1 MFKNKFM
8 NNRQHIANEFSRHLN
23 HCLIKKYKKTPSA
36 NFLANQFNL
45 RANGTSTITPETAR
59 KWMRGIAVPEI
70 DRLIV
75 LIHWLEFHPAQ
86 IFGFEGELNNR
97 SEVDEL
103 IKLIEHQVNHINK
116 LITEY
121 KNPNPSSVSKNLTTS
136 KL

>member
-1 MFKNKFM
+1 MFKNKIM

-75 LIHWLEFHPAQ
+75 LIHWLEFHPGQ
-86 IFGFEGELNNR
+86 IFGIEDKLNQR

-103 IKLIEHQVNHINK
+103 IEILEQQLNLINTI
-116 LITEY
+116 IIEY
-121 KNPNPSSVSKNLTTS
+121 KTPRPKSFIKI
-136 KL
+136 